1 MLKLLLLGIGLL
13 LLFEGILYFFLAG
26 NLNSILGQL
35 SKVDP
40 QKIKTIFF
48 EDQLSKVDPQKIKT
62 ISLIMTI
69 IGACLI
75 YFTFRFYGDL

>member
-1 MLKLLLLGIGLL
+1 MFKLFLLGVGLL

-26 NLNSILGQL
+26 NLNTLL
-35 SKVDP
+35 
-40 QKIKTIFF
+40 
-48 EDQLSKVDPQKIKT
+48 DQLRKVDPQKIKT
-62 ISLIMTI
+62 ISSIMVI

>member
-26 NLNSILGQL
+26 NLNSLLSQL
-35 SKVDP
+35 SKVD
-40 QKIKTIFF
+40 T
-48 EDQLSKVDPQKIKT
+48 QKIKT
-62 ISLIMTI
+62 ISLIMTV

>member
-1 MLKLLLLGIGLL
+1 MLKLFLLGIGLL

-26 NLNSILGQL
+26 NLNAVL
-35 SKVDP
+35 
-40 QKIKTIFF
+40 
-48 EDQLSKVDPQKIKT
+48 DQLRKVEPQKIKT

-75 YFTFRFYGDL
+75 YFTLRFYGDL

>member
-1 MLKLLLLGIGLL
+1 MLKLILLGIGLL

-26 NLNSILGQL
+26 NLNSIL
-35 SKVDP
+35 
-40 QKIKTIFF
+40 
-48 EDQLSKVDPQKIKT
+48 DQLRKVDPQKIKT

-75 YFTFRFYGDL
+75 YFTLRFYGDL

>member
-1 MLKLLLLGIGLL
+1 MLKLFLLGIGLL
-13 LLFEGILYFFLAG
+13 LFFEGILYFFLSS
-26 NLNSILGQL
+26 NLNSILEQ
-35 SKVDP
+35 
-40 QKIKTIFF
+40 I
-48 EDQLSKVDPQKIKT
+48 SKVDPQKIKT

>member
-1 MLKLLLLGIGLL
+1 MFKLILLGIGLL

-26 NLNSILGQL
+26 NLNAI
-35 SKVDP
+35 
-40 QKIKTIFF
+40 I
-48 EDQLSKVDPQKIKT
+48 DQLRKVDPQKIKT

-69 IGACLI
+69 MGSCLI

>member
-13 LLFEGILYFFLAG
+13 LFLEGLVYFFLAG
-26 NLNSILGQL
+26 NLKKLL
-35 SKVDP
+35 
-40 QKIKTIFF
+40 
-48 EDQLSKVDPQKIKT
+48 DQLATVDPQKIKT

-75 YFTFRFYGDL
+75 YFTINIYGEF